1 MKQFS
6 FKFLIAILALSL
18 VGLPFLIDQ
27 ADARGGGGGGGFHG
41 GGGGGFQILLIFK
54 NNQDSPRFALT
65 YESWNSR

>member
-1 MKQFS
+1 
-6 FKFLIAILALSL
+6 